1 MKNIH
6 CLNKIS
12 QVGLSQL
19 PETYQL
25 IEQIDHADA
34 ILVRSASMHEMKLP
48 DSVVAVARA
57 GAGVNNIPLNDYAQ
71 QGVVVF
77 NTPGANSNAVVE
89 LIVAGMLL
97 SARNIYQGMRWIDE
111 NKHDEQ
117 IAKSIEKAKS
127 QFAGTEILN
136 KSIGI
141 IGLGAIGA
149 SLSEVCSSLGMNV
162 YATTTLNYEE
172 YEKKTLPKNMKLF
185 RTMDAF
191 LDKCDY
197 ISINIPLLPDTK
209 HIINKDVMNKMKD
222 GVVILNFA
230 RDGLVN
236 DDDMEQALQSKKVG
250 QYVTDFPNYRTANM
264 EGVLAI
270 PHLGA
275 STEEA
280 EDNCAFMASKQIVD
294 YIENGNIINSVNY
307 PTINAGQKVSDYRLS
322 ILYDASIKLCDHMH
336 EILDKEN
343 VISCYD
349 EKNQSYG
356 AAIIDLKTHL
366 SNDLISQI
374 SQIKGILKVRL
385 I

>member
-19 PETYQL
+19 PESYQL
-25 IEQIDHADA
+25 VDQINNADA
-34 ILVRSASMHEMKLP
+34 ILVRSANMHEMKLP
-48 DSVVAVARA
+48 ESVVAVARA
-57 GAGVNNIPLNDYAQ
+57 GAGVNNIPLSDYAKK
-71 QGVVVF
+71 GVVVF

-89 LIVAGMLL
+89 LILAGMLL
-97 SARNIYQGMRWIDE
+97 SARNIYQGMRWIED
-111 NKHDEQ
+111 NKKDEQ
-117 IAKSIEKAKS
+117 VSKSIEKAKS

-136 KSIGI
+136 KTIGI

-149 SLSEVCSSLGMNV
+149 SLSEVCSSLGMFV
-162 YATTTLNYEE
+162 YGTTTLNYEE
-172 YEKKTLPKNMKLF
+172 YEKKTLPKNMTLM
-185 RTMDAF
+185 RNMEEF

-197 ISINIPLLPDTK
+197 ISLNIPLTPETK
-209 HIINKDVMNKMKD
+209 HIINQDVINKMKD

-236 DDDMEQALQSKKVG
+236 DDDIEQALQSKKVK

-280 EDNCAFMASKQIVD
+280 EDNCAYMASKQIVD
-294 YIENGNIINSVNY
+294 YIENGNITNSVNF
-307 PTINAGQKVSDYRLS
+307 PFINQGNKPSDHRLS
-322 ILYDASIKLCDHMH
+322 ILYDASIDLCKQIND
-336 EILDKEN
+336 IIGKEN
-343 VISCYD
+343 VQNCSLKSHQ
-349 EKNQSYG
+349 EFG
-356 AAIIDLKTHL
+356 AAIIDIKTKIT
-366 SNDLISQI
+366 NDQLNQI
-374 SQIKGILKVRL
+374 NQIKGVLKARL